1 MCYSAPRLDTRLDRT
16 SPFIMAD
23 SYRSAS
29 ILYIRPFLAGS
40 KNMAAAGLPK
50 GVFYDLGNGKGNDT
64 NALHAQYIRSDVL
77 AKG

>member
-1 MCYSAPRLDTRLDRT
+1 
-16 SPFIMAD
+16 
-23 SYRSAS
+23 
-29 ILYIRPFLAGS
+29 
-40 KNMAAAGLPK
+40 MAAAGLPK